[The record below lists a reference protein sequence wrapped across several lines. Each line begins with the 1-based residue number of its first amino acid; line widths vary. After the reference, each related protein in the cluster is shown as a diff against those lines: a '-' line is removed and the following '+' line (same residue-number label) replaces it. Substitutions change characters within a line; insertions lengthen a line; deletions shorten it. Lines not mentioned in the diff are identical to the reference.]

1 MHVAKNDIM
10 LPKRDMS
17 NRTSAT

>member
-1 MHVAKNDIM
+1 MLQKNDIM